1 MGALPNVLGNSS
13 LISLM
18 TLHTAKNTFKV
29 RRIIAAMAAV
39 TIPIIGIVGAQT
51 AAAEPPK
58 DAARATEGVLHLERS
73 DDERRRLPHGNQWQ

>member
-13 LISLM
+13 LFGGNLASRRLTKRLVLATISLM

-39 TIPIIGIVGAQT
+39 TIPIIGIVGAQ
-51 AAAEPPK
+51 
-58 DAARATEGVLHLERS
+58 
-73 DDERRRLPHGNQWQ
+73 